1 MCDVRVSTY
10 VILCAGDSASVVS
23 TPQHSNGDNITNSV
37 PSIASSSSS
46 GHPSPSTDLPTP
58 SAVEDKP
65 HVLVHAGM
73 PTSALGEGEVPHASV
88 HVPMTSATLE
98 EGATDGHSKA
108 AAAGA
113 PVSSRQAQ
121 VKKKHGGKA
130 AAGNK
135 KEMPPRTLVEGN

>member
-1 MCDVRVSTY
+1 MMCDIRVSTY
-10 VILCAGDSASVVS
+10 VILCAGDSASVGS
-23 TPQHSNGDNITNSV
+23 TPQHTNGDNIV

-65 HVLVHAGM
+65 YVLVHAGM
-73 PTSALGEGEVPHASV
+73 PASVLDEREVPHANV
-88 HVPMTSATLE
+88 HVPVTSATLE

-108 AAAGA
+108 AAAGV
-113 PVSSRQAQ
+113 PVSSRHAQ
-121 VKKKHGGKA
+121 VKKKHGGKT

-135 KEMPPRTLVEGN
+135 KEMHPKTPVEGK